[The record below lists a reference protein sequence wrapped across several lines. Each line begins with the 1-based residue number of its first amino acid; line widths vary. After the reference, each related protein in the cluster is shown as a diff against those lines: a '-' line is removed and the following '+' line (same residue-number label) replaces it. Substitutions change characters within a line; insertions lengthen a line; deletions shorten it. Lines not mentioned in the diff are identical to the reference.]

1 VLALGLISPSIA
13 MFEFLRNQ
21 AEPRRRA
28 NIRAQA
34 LIAEHGRDA
43 WSVVYRLCRDPERD
57 EEDRRFYY
65 LVRSIIERRLDIPPR
80 VDTATRYLQHD

>member
-1 VLALGLISPSIA
+1 MS
-13 MFEFLRNQ
+13 R
-21 AEPRRRA
+21 
-28 NIRAQA
+28 
-34 LIAEHGRDA
+34 HGRGA
-43 WSVVYRLCRDPERD
+43 WPIVYGICRDPERD